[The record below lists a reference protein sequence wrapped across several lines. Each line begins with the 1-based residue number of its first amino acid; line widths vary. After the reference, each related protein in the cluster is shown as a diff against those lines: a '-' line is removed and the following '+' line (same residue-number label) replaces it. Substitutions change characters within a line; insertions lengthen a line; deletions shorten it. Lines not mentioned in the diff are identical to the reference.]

1 MVLRVV
7 HIFRI
12 LYWAKGI
19 RKLLNA
25 FMMSLPALFNI
36 GLLLFIIM
44 FTSSVFCMFNF
55 AYVKKEFVLNDMFN
69 FETFG
74 NSMICLILMT
84 TSGSWG
90 DFLIPIMN
98 TEPECDPDM
107 ENPGSMIR
115 GNCGSPA
122 VAIVFMVTHV
132 CLTFLLVV
140 HLYIIVILETF
151 KSEDAEPL
159 SDNDFQMFY
168 KTWKKFDPEA
178 SQFIQYR

>member
-1 MVLRVV
+1 MLRVV

-12 LYWAKGI
+12 LSWVTGI

-36 GLLLFIIM
+36 GLLYVILMFISSLFGM
-44 FTSSVFCMFNF
+44 LNF
-55 AYVKKEFVLNDMFN
+55 GYVKKDVRMDDMFN

-74 NSMICLILMT
+74 SSVICLLMIT
-84 TSGSWG
+84 TSASWG
-90 DFLIPIMN
+90 GFLTPIMS
-98 TEPECDPDM
+98 TQPDCDPDM
-107 ENPGSMIR
+107 GNPGSTTR

-122 VAIVFMVTHV
+122 VAIVFFITHI

-140 HLYIIVILETF
+140 CLYLTIILETF
-151 KSEDAEPL
+151 KSEDGEPL
-159 SDNDFQMFY
+159 SEDDFQMFY

-178 SQFIQYR
+178 SQFIRYR